1 MPIYIGQQSYR
12 RCNMEKYEMKLTI
25 TKAKYFKNSDGKNVS
40 VNVTMDGKNMSV
52 PMDTDNTDYQAIQEW
67 VAEGNKIEDAD

>member
-1 MPIYIGQQSYR
+1 MDNI
-12 RCNMEKYEMKLTI
+12 NI

-40 VNVTMDGKNMSV
+40 VNVTMDGKDMSV

-67 VAEGNKIEDAD
+67 VAEGTAV